1 MNEGERATRRKRDLL
16 RREAYPF
23 PSRSVRDLSDGVGL
37 RFESAISRPNSVEPR
52 RLDRP
57 ETGRVTG
64 DARRVYLPSLLGF

>member
-37 RFESAISRPNSVEPR
+37 RFESAISRPTALNLV
-52 RLDRP
+52 
-57 ETGRVTG
+57 V
-64 DARRVYLPSLLGF
+64 